1 MRPRAAPSERARA
14 IRARAAK
21 RGNGK
26 NRERVILGARVRLR
40 GDKSTTVRRT
50 IAAMRGHNTQE
61 RARASLFYFSREL
74 GERKIWNL
82 IARGAFEAFSPAGNG
97 WSRLKTQEMEI
108 EGKGCAMYPN
118 VPMAT
123 MIMMRLL
130 LRNNFL
136 SPHQREWVYIY
147 NTLK

>member
-1 MRPRAAPSERARA
+1 
-14 IRARAAK
+14 
-21 RGNGK
+21 
-26 NRERVILGARVRLR
+26 VRL
-40 GDKSTTVRRT
+40 
-50 IAAMRGHNTQE
+50 IFYFQE
-61 RARASLFYFSREL
+61 RA
-74 GERKIWNL
+74 ERKIWNL

-136 SPHQREWVYIY
+136 SPHQQESGRIFIIHTGGECGAGVELLGWGDV
-147 NTLK
+147 TQ